1 MQQNLRLRNWKDK
14 VLLAFS
20 ALTIVCCPTAALAD
34 PPAGNWQLK
43 FSDDFNGSGLDTGK
57 WTPCFYWAP
66 NGCTNGG
73 AGDLQWFSP
82 NNVSVGGG
90 ILRLRAERKPS
101 NGLNYTSG
109 MIASHD
115 KFAFQYGYVEFRAKV
130 PKGNGFWPTLWL
142 LSQNKNWP
150 PEIDVAEFVGSNT
163 NNVHMTIHYK
173 NGSGAHESS
182 SGWWGGIDFSGGYHT
197 YGLLWEADKLVWYV
211 DGVERRRYTN
221 SGNIPDEAMYVTA
234 TLALGKAW
242 TNSPPDNS
250 TPLPNNLE
258 IDHIKVWQR
267 N

>member
-1 MQQNLRLRNWKDK
+1 MCLIHISAPAKILSIFLSATTLFFSSTAW
-14 VLLAFS
+14 AF
-20 ALTIVCCPTAALAD
+20 
-34 PPAGNWQLK
+34 PPGDNWQIV
-43 FSDDFNGSGLDTGK
+43 FNDDFRNSKLDSSK
-57 WTPCFYWAP
+57 WSSCFFWADKE
-66 NGCTNGG
+66 GCTNGG

-163 NNVHMTIHYK
+163 NNVYMTLHYQ
-173 NGSGAHESS
+173 NGSGAKDSS
-182 SGWWGGIDFSGGYHT
+182 SGWWGGIDFSADYHT

-211 DGVERRRYTN
+211 DGVERRRYIN
-221 SGNIPDEAMYVTA
+221 SDNIPDEPMYVAA

-242 TNSPPDNS
+242 TNKPPDSS
-250 TPLPNNLE
+250 TRLPERLS
-258 IDHIKVWQR
+258 IDYVKVWQR
-267 N
+267 R